1 MFQKCDFTH
10 RIVRPLI
17 MMIIASSL
25 SACTEKSRN
34 PLSPNI
40 AGPIEGV
47 TISVPALT
55 EPGGGRLVRTDE
67 QPVALSFAAATS
79 NGERPFWYEIEIGS
93 DHEFANI
100 VHRSNRITP
109 LSSTQNGRASQDEPP
124 SGVETYMVPDTLAPD
139 RVYYWH
145 VRAADG
151 ANTGP
156 FSDTSQFEI
165 FTPITIQAPRPTSPM
180 GDEVVGSRRP
190 SFKVK
195 SAEITGPATN
205 IKYRFEVARDGSFAN
220 LVAVMT
226 VDPGGA
232 NTSATP
238 SELDWNTRYKW
249 RVRASGSGR
258 EGRVD
263 GPWSATQSFKT
274 PAVPVVAPT
283 PVSPINRGVTSS
295 RRPTFK
301 VRNGAVSALAG
312 PVTIYFQVSK
322 NVNFNNVVAVFNVS
336 QSPGSTTSA
345 VSPKVLAAKTT
356 FYWRVRAADGV
367 YNTVFGS
374 PASFKTPAATPAPKS
389 PAPTEPA
396 PTEPTPTGPAPAPFC
411 CPPPNRFEVVQQV
424 ASETGYPHSG
434 IHVSNFTQIVA
445 ERLAQEDPNWGRRI
459 NDTGPLGKDTVAYR
473 INGQNNNPFSIDI
486 VLGATGPN
494 PRIHWSEHG
503 SIGGVWTPAK

>member
-17 MMIIASSL
+17 MMIITASL

-124 SGVETYMVPDTLAPD
+124 SGVETYMVPDTLAAD
-139 RVYYWH
+139 RVYHWH

-345 VSPKVLAAKTT
+345 VSSKVLAAKTT

-367 YNTVFGS
+367 YNTGFGS
-374 PASFKTPAATPAPKS
+374 PASFKTPAATPA
-389 PAPTEPA
+389 
-396 PTEPTPTGPAPAPFC
+396 PTGPAPAPFC